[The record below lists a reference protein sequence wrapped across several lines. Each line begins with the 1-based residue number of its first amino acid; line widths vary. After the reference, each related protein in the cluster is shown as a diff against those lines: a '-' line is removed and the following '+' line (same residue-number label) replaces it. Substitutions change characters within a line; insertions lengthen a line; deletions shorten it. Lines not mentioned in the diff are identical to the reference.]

1 MEFKVKP
8 FAQLMILNHEVALIF
23 DDITTGQFNID
34 SYELAEHP
42 ERAHPN
48 LVEAMN
54 QAYDKAMDT
63 DFYLQIY
70 KQLYLANNDD
80 IFWALLK
87 EKNDLRRNFS

>member
-8 FAQLMILNHEVALIF
+8 FAQLMILIPDVALIF
-23 DDITTGQFNID
+23 DDITRGEFNID

-42 ERAHPN
+42 EIVQPN

-54 QAYDKAMDT
+54 QAYDEAIVNGL
-63 DFYLQIY
+63 YLSLY
-70 KQLYLANNDD
+70 KQLYSANNDD

-87 EKNDLRRNFS
+87 EKNDYRRNIS